1 MRPFSRNDEHSRVIL
16 RFDCMMFQLREGQPT
31 DRTDWIDSIINRRLY
46 TKSQNIHLMSGFPI
60 GRIGRAVIPINQKY
74 FHQESTRSRFPFR
87 APHLTT
93 AESSSIEIITKSPT
107 HKHTHTH
114 THTARWILRTGA
126 LVSVC
131 LRGQQ
136 SRSRGYLHSRVR
148 KWDNKTNGTHI
159 WVPHHQVASQ
169 VFRKIDAKV
178 TK

>member
-1 MRPFSRNDEHSRVIL
+1 MWPFSRNDEHSRVIL

-46 TKSQNIHLMSGFPI
+46 TKSRNIHLMSGFPI

-107 HKHTHTH
+107 HKHTHIH
-114 THTARWILRTGA
+114 THTQ
-126 LVSVC
+126 LVGFSGLGLLLASVC
-131 LRGQQ
+131 GD
-136 SRSRGYLHSRVR
+136 SRAEAEAICILEWGSGTTKRTVHTSGFLTIKSRV
-148 KWDNKTNGTHI
+148 KCLGK
-159 WVPHHQVASQ
+159 
-169 VFRKIDAKV
+169 
-178 TK
+178 